1 MPGIT
6 IVTRAVKGV
15 PLTHTEIDANFNN
28 LAVHPND
35 EFSQGKMVA
44 GTIVNL
50 IGINASDEIII
61 GDGILPV
68 TITGSSILNNN
79 VFLQGK
85 DVGGTARNLIGINAS
100 DKLVLGNATTNITA
114 AGNTFDDLGIVTTAD
129 INGGTIDGVTIGGAV
144 AGSISATTIT
154 AGQQLSLGTG
164 IVDYAQMHIS
174 GAFTSGGTSTVAAII
189 RSTGNLIGAS
199 GDTTNLAGHNF
210 SAAITTQAVAET
222 IGDVA
227 QVIIDEPAIVNSTA
241 TITNASSL
249 LITGAPTE
257 GSNNYA
263 ILVDFGDVKV
273 ASGDL
278 TVSAGT
284 GTITNTSSG
293 AQTTGLT
300 LVNNVGTA
308 INTAIALNF
317 QPNNS
322 AIRQASI
329 VSTQSTSGTYA
340 DLAFYVSN
348 GDTPFE
354 ALNISTTGDVSIPA
368 GDLTA
373 SGGFLNLG
381 APSELTISGGD
392 ITATRSYHIIDTESN
407 ASTDDLDNIFGGT
420 DGDILILRSASSSR
434 DTTIR
439 DNSVSSGNI
448 HLDGSTQFQ
457 MSNTLDKIMFIYDGF
472 TSQWAEL
479 SRSNNN

>member
-278 TVSAGT
+278 TVS
-284 GTITNTSSG
+284 
-293 AQTTGLT
+293 
-300 LVNNVGTA
+300 
-308 INTAIALNF
+308 
-317 QPNNS
+317 
-322 AIRQASI
+322 
-329 VSTQSTSGTYA
+329 
-340 DLAFYVSN
+340 
-348 GDTPFE
+348 
-354 ALNISTTGDVSIPA
+354 
-368 GDLTA
+368 
-373 SGGFLNLG
+373 GGFLNLG
-381 APSELTISGGD
+381 TPTELTISGGD
-392 ITATRSYHIIDTESN
+392 VTATSSYHIIDTESN

-457 MSNTLDKIMFIYDGF
+457 MSNTLDKIMFIYDGL